1 MAVTEGF
8 LPVGVSGKQLDTTVI
23 TQSDGSTPAHREA
36 VFLADPENTNARG
49 KVTNAVPGSTDYG
62 PVTRPILDGQSLG
75 EGDITGET
83 LRVHGHGSF
92 IESDSTDMDAT
103 AVRATALTT
112 ANMHRIV
119 SVPVQAAVNRSI
131 DNPYRGR
138 IEFPLVRGD
147 YLIVSCTASTAVAD
161 VTVELGEQI

>member
-1 MAVTEGF
+1 MTVGG
-8 LPVGVSGKQLDTTVI
+8 GVSRTELEPLVAT
-23 TQSDGSTPAHREA
+23 SAPSTGAE
-36 VFLADPENTNARG
+36 G
-49 KVTNAVPGSTDYG
+49 IVTY
-62 PVTRPILDGQSLG
+62 PILDGQSLG
-75 EGDITGET
+75 EGDITVDAWGVQKVSLPKSVYHGMFTFDIPGET

-103 AVRATALTT
+103 AVRATAITA

-119 SVPVQAAVNRSI
+119 SVPVQAVVNRSI

-147 YLIVSCTASTAVAD
+147 YLIVSCTASTAAAD